1 MPSTRQKKRNS
12 RQSANVTSSRRAGPR
27 RNRRNKN
34 GLWETVKTA
43 NRRAHQ
49 RTNQRAYARKG
60 LKSVRAAISNDIID
74 DYRLPTPQLILRSL
88 VGLLLLF
95 PCFISTIALFNLDL
109 NPDLTASYW
118 TQLSQSPVFMS
129 FVFFA
134 VGIFLMLGWFY
145 SGLFNGL
152 FLYFY
157 VLGHELTH
165 AVFIYLCGGKISEF
179 KVTKQGGHVVTNKT
193 NILIALSP
201 YFVPFWSVVIL
212 AISLLLEW
220 LVVIPYHSAALY
232 LLIGSSWTFHLCWT
246 LWMIPRD
253 QPDLKENG
261 TFFSLTIIYLANVLL
276 LAFMLCLAPRGF
288 SFKNYCYQWLNLAA
302 ENGLALKEW
311 LLSFL

>member
-1 MPSTRQKKRNS
+1 MSASRQKNRKS
-12 RQSANVTSSRRAGPR
+12 RQSASVTSSRRGGGR
-27 RNRRNKN
+27 RNRRNGG

-49 RTNQRAYARKG
+49 RTNQRTYARKG
-60 LKSVRAAISNDIID
+60 LKSIRAAISDGVID

-88 VGLLLLF
+88 IGLVLLF
-95 PCFISTIALFNLDL
+95 PCFISTMALFNLESA
-109 NPDLTASYW
+109 PHESTGYW
-118 TQLSQSPVFMS
+118 SQLIQSQPFL
-129 FVFFA
+129 FFT
-134 VGIFLMLGWFY
+134 VGIFLMFGWFY
-145 SGLFNGL
+145 SGLLNGL

-165 AVFIYLCGGKISEF
+165 AFFIYLCGGRISEF
-179 KVTKQGGHVVTNKT
+179 KVTRQGGHVVTNKT

-201 YFVPFWSVVIL
+201 YFLPFWSVVIL
-212 AISLLLEW
+212 AISLLLECFI
-220 LVVIPYHSAALY
+220 VIPYHSQALY
-232 LLIGSSWTFHLCWT
+232 LMIGASWTFHLCWT

-261 TFFSLTIIYLANVLL
+261 TFFSLAIIYLANVLL
-276 LAFMLCLAPRGF
+276 LAALLCLAPNGF

-302 ENGLALKEW
+302 ENGLAMKEW